1 MKKFALL
8 PLCVSLVSV
17 WAAEDKSLKEVTVTA
32 TGTSEMIER
41 QQAATQKI
49 IIGKDE
55 IEKMGALTIGDVLG
69 KLPGVDASTT
79 GNSGTM
85 MVRSRGMVRDSVQ
98 MMIDGEKVHGNVAGV
113 QSIVGRLSSTEL
125 KQVEISRGSSAEVGG
140 SSALTVNLVLNKPLG
155 KDSTAVKVVAGVR
168 DTRPTLQTT
177 YTKGGGDKTFSWLVP
192 INITHQDVPIERWAN
207 RRDSTGVWQDD
218 QDQGTNVS
226 NSVSVSPRMT
236 WKSGM
241 NSLTLQPMLYH
252 MVGSAYN
259 TAQSTDS
266 VVPVNSSTRLDSDI
280 NQMDFSRMRA
290 DGEVFSN
297 GIKYTSRISV
307 SAFDRNTD
315 TWRNGLSSAG
325 LTATS
330 VEQTKSRT
338 NDQNA
343 AFRVDVSSGSHVL
356 AANIEI
362 LAHQRDESQRNSS
375 LGINE
380 THTSWDQQWTS
391 WVQDEWSPSK
401 ALTLTTGL
409 RSESIRYA
417 VDGAE
422 QSHQRLLPSVALRW
436 EPAAQ
441 WMLRTSLGAG
451 IKPPQLAE
459 LTNQPVLSV
468 SANTPLE
475 PDRRG
480 NPALRPER
488 SMNFELALERYL
500 PNEVGV
506 FGANVYLR
514 HTDDF
519 TERRVLLEGT
529 RWVDRPYNEGS
540 ARHWGLE
547 LDGKLR
553 TDNFGWR
560 GATFRAHLTVP
571 RSAVNDV
578 RLGLTRDASEQPRY
592 ILSAGFDQTQATMSY
607 GVSMQYS
614 GAVQTQVP
622 GEQAFETQSR
632 AVFDVYTLHK
642 INDKFN
648 LRLSVQNLFAAETQ
662 RQMSAYAPAAIWA
675 LGSADKG
682 VRVALVSLEGK
693 W

>member
-1 MKKFALL
+1 M
-8 PLCVSLVSV
+8 C
-17 WAAEDKSLKEVTVTA
+17 
-32 TGTSEMIER
+32 
-41 QQAATQKI
+41 
-49 IIGKDE
+49 
-55 IEKMGALTIGDVLG
+55 
-69 KLPGVDASTT
+69 
-79 GNSGTM
+79 
-85 MVRSRGMVRDSVQ
+85 
-98 MMIDGEKVHGNVAGV
+98 
-113 QSIVGRLSSTEL
+113 
-125 KQVEISRGSSAEVGG
+125 
-140 SSALTVNLVLNKPLG
+140 
-155 KDSTAVKVVAGVR
+155 
-168 DTRPTLQTT
+168 
-177 YTKGGGDKTFSWLVP
+177 
-192 INITHQDVPIERWAN
+192 WAN
-207 RRDSTGVWQDD
+207 C
-218 QDQGTNVS
+218 
-226 NSVSVSPRMT
+226 P
-236 WKSGM
+236 
-241 NSLTLQPMLYH
+241 
-252 MVGSAYN
+252 VG
-259 TAQSTDS
+259 
-266 VVPVNSSTRLDSDI
+266 
-280 NQMDFSRMRA
+280 
-290 DGEVFSN
+290 
-297 GIKYTSRISV
+297 
-307 SAFDRNTD
+307 
-315 TWRNGLSSAG
+315 
-325 LTATS
+325 
-330 VEQTKSRT
+330 
-338 NDQNA
+338 
-343 AFRVDVSSGSHVL
+343 SSGSHVL

-362 LAHQRDESQRNSS
+362 LAHQRDESQRSSS

-380 THTSWDQQWTS
+380 THTSWDQQWTT
-391 WVQDEWSPSK
+391 WVQDEWSPSN

-409 RSESIRYA
+409 RSEAIRYA
-417 VDGAE
+417 VDGSE
-422 QSHQRLLPSVALRW
+422 QRHQRLLPSVALRW

-488 SMNFELALERYL
+488 SVNFELALERYL
-500 PNEVGV
+500 PNEAGV

-578 RLGLTRDASEQPRY
+578 RLGLTRDAREQPRY
-592 ILSAGFDQTQATMSY
+592 ILSAGFDQTQATVSY

-614 GAVQTQVP
+614 GAVQTQVS

>member
-1 MKKFALL
+1 MKKLVLL
-8 PLCVSLVSV
+8 PLCLSLAST
-17 WAAEDKSLKEVTVTA
+17 WAADDKALKEITVTA
-32 TGTSEMIER
+32 AGISDIAER

-79 GNSGTM
+79 GNSGSM
-85 MVRSRGMVRDSVQ
+85 MMRSRGMVRDSVQ
-98 MMIDGEKVHGNVAGV
+98 MMIDGEKVHGNVSGV

-155 KDSTAVKVVAGVR
+155 KDSTAIKVVAGFR
-168 DTRPTLQTT
+168 DSRPTLQTT

-192 INITHQDVPIERWAN
+192 ININHQDVPIARWVN
-207 RRDSTGVWQDD
+207 RQDSTGVWQDD
-218 QDQGTNVS
+218 HDHGINVA
-226 NSVSVSPRMT
+226 NSVSVSPRLT

-241 NSLTLQPMLYH
+241 DSFTLQPMLYH
-252 MVGSAYN
+252 MVGGADSTTQRIDSA
-259 TAQSTDS
+259 ALA
-266 VVPVNSSTRLDSDI
+266 NSSTRFDTDASRSD
-280 NQMDFSRMRA
+280 FARLRA
-290 DGEVFSN
+290 DAEVFSK
-297 GIKYTSRISV
+297 GIKYTSRVALSG
-307 SAFDRNTD
+307 FDRNTD
-315 TWRNGLSSAG
+315 TWRTG
-325 LTATS
+325 LTAGGLNTS
-330 VEQTKSRT
+330 SIERAQSFTR
-338 NDQNA
+338 DQNA
-343 AFRVDVSSGSHVL
+343 AFRVDGSSGLHVL
-356 AANIEI
+356 AANMEVM
-362 LAHQRDESQRNSS
+362 AHQRDETQRNSS

-380 THTSWDQQWTS
+380 THASWDQQWTT
-391 WVQDEWSPSK
+391 WVQDEWSPNK

-409 RSESIRYA
+409 RSEAIRYA
-417 VDGAE
+417 VDGAR

-459 LTNQPVLSV
+459 LTNQPVLRV

-480 NPALRPER
+480 NPALLPER
-488 SMNFELALERYL
+488 SVNFELALERYL
-500 PNEVGV
+500 LNEAGV

-529 RWVDRPYNEGS
+529 RWVDRPYNEGF

-571 RSAVNDV
+571 RSAVKDV
-578 RLGLTRDASEQPRY
+578 RLGLTRAAREEPAY
-592 ILSAGFDQTQATMSY
+592 ILSAGFDQTQAAMSY

-614 GAVQTQVP
+614 GAVKTQVA
-622 GEQAFETQSR
+622 GEQAFQTQSR

-648 LRLSVQNLFAAETQ
+648 LRLSVQNLFAADTK
-662 RQMSAYAPAAIWA
+662 RQMSAFAPAALWT
-675 LGSADKG
+675 LGSTDKG

>member
-1 MKKFALL
+1 MNKFALL
-8 PLCVSLVSV
+8 PLCLCLTSA
-17 WAAEDKSLKEVTVTA
+17 WAADEKTLKEVTVTGA
-32 TGTSEMIER
+32 SSSDVAER
-41 QQAATQKI
+41 QQASTQKI

-79 GNSGTM
+79 GSTGTM
-85 MVRSRGMVRDSVQ
+85 AVRSRGMVRDSVQ
-98 MMIDGEKVHGNVAGV
+98 MMIDGEKVHGNVSGV
-113 QSIVGRLSSTEL
+113 QSIVGRLSSSEL

-140 SSALTVNLVLNKPLG
+140 SSALTVNLVLNKPLA
-155 KDSTAVKVVAGVR
+155 KDSTAIKVVAGFR
-168 DTRPTLQTT
+168 DNRPVLQTT
-177 YTKGGGDKTFSWLVP
+177 FTKGGGDKAFSWLVP
-192 INITHQDVPIERWAN
+192 ININHQDVPIERWVN

-218 QDQGTNVS
+218 HDQGINVA
-226 NSVSVSPRMT
+226 NSASVSPRMT

-241 NSLTLQPMLYH
+241 NSFTLQPMLFH
-252 MVGSAYN
+252 STGRAEN
-259 TAQSTDS
+259 TAQRMDST
-266 VVPVNSSTRLDSDI
+266 VPANSSTRLDSDASRS
-280 NQMDFSRMRA
+280 DFARMRA
-290 DGEVFSN
+290 DTEVYSK
-297 GIKYTSRISV
+297 GIKYTSRVAV
-307 SAFDRNTD
+307 SGFDRSTD
-315 TWRNGLSSAG
+315 TWRNGLTTGG
-325 LTATS
+325 LSTSS
-330 VEQTKSRT
+330 VERVQSLTR
-338 NDQNA
+338 DQNA
-343 AFRVDVSSGSHVL
+343 AFRMDGSSGLHVL
-356 AANIEI
+356 AGNIEVM
-362 LAHQRDESQRNSS
+362 AHQRDESQRNSS

-380 THTSWDQQWTS
+380 THTAWDQQWTS

-409 RSESIRYA
+409 RSEAIRYA

-488 SMNFELALERYL
+488 SVNFELALERYL
-500 PNEVGV
+500 PNEAGV
-506 FGANVYLR
+506 LGANIYLR

-529 RWVDRPYNEGS
+529 RWVDRPYNEGF

-560 GATFRAHLTVP
+560 GATFRTHLTLP
-571 RSAVNDV
+571 RSAVNDE
-578 RLGLTRDASEQPRY
+578 RLGLTRDAREQPRY

-614 GAVQTQVP
+614 GAVQTQVA

-642 INDKFN
+642 INNQFN
-648 LRLSVQNLFAAETQ
+648 LRLSVQNLFAADTQ
-662 RQMSAYAPAAIWA
+662 RQMSAFAPPAMWS
-675 LGSADKG
+675 LGSTDKG

>member
-280 NQMDFSRMRA
+280 NHMDFARMRA

-409 RSESIRYA
+409 RSEAIRYA

-578 RLGLTRDASEQPRY
+578 RLGLTRDAREQPRY

>member
-8 PLCVSLVSV
+8 PLCVSMVSV
-17 WAAEDKSLKEVTVTA
+17 WAADDKTLKEVTVTA
-32 TGTSEMIER
+32 TDTSDVAER

-49 IIGKDE
+49 IIGKDD

-155 KDSTAVKVVAGVR
+155 KDSTAVKVVAGFR
-168 DTRPTLQTT
+168 DNRPTLQTT
-177 YTKGGGDKTFSWLVP
+177 YTKGGGDKAFSWLVP
-192 INITHQDVPIERWAN
+192 INISHQDVPIERWVN

-241 NSLTLQPMLYH
+241 NSFTLQPMLFH
-252 MVGSAYN
+252 LTGGADN
-259 TAQSTDS
+259 TAQRIDS
-266 VVPVNSSTRLDSDI
+266 AALANSYTRLDTDTSRI
-280 NQMDFSRMRA
+280 DFARLRA
-290 DGEVFSN
+290 DAEVFSK
-297 GIKYTSRISV
+297 GIKYTSRV
-307 SAFDRNTD
+307 SASGFDRSTD
-315 TWRNGLSSAG
+315 TQRNGLTAGGLSTSSI
-325 LTATS
+325 
-330 VEQTKSRT
+330 EQAQSFTR
-338 NDQNA
+338 DQNA
-343 AFRVDVSSGSHVL
+343 AFRVDGSSGLHVL
-356 AANIEI
+356 AANIEVM
-362 LAHQRDESQRNSS
+362 AHHRDESQRNSS

-380 THTSWDQQWTS
+380 NHVSWDQQWTA
-391 WVQDEWSPSK
+391 WGQDEWSLSK
-401 ALTLTTGL
+401 AVTLTTGL
-409 RSESIRYA
+409 RNESIRYA

-422 QSHQRLLPSVALRW
+422 QSHQRLLPSVAMRW

-488 SMNFELALERYL
+488 SVNFELALERYL
-500 PNEVGV
+500 LNEAGV
-506 FGANVYLR
+506 LGANVYLR

-529 RWVDRPYNEGS
+529 RWVDRPYNEGF

-578 RLGLTRDASEQPRY
+578 RLGLTRPAREQPRY
-592 ILSAGFDQTQATMSY
+592 ILSAGYDQTRSSMSY
-607 GVSMQYS
+607 GVSMRYT
-614 GAVQTQVP
+614 GAVRTEVA
-622 GEQAFETQSR
+622 GEQAFETKSQT
-632 AVFDVYTLHK
+632 VFDVYTLHK
-642 INDKFN
+642 INNKVN
-648 LRLSVQNLFAAETQ
+648 LRLSVKNLFAADTQ
-662 RQMSAYAPAAIWA
+662 RQMSGFSPAAGWS
-675 LGSADKG
+675 LGSTDKG
-682 VRVALVSLEGK
+682 ARVALVSLEGK

>member
-1 MKKFALL
+1 
-8 PLCVSLVSV
+8 
-17 WAAEDKSLKEVTVTA
+17 
-32 TGTSEMIER
+32 
-41 QQAATQKI
+41 
-49 IIGKDE
+49 
-55 IEKMGALTIGDVLG
+55 
-69 KLPGVDASTT
+69 
-79 GNSGTM
+79 
-85 MVRSRGMVRDSVQ
+85 
-98 MMIDGEKVHGNVAGV
+98 
-113 QSIVGRLSSTEL
+113 
-125 KQVEISRGSSAEVGG
+125 
-140 SSALTVNLVLNKPLG
+140 
-155 KDSTAVKVVAGVR
+155 
-168 DTRPTLQTT
+168 
-177 YTKGGGDKTFSWLVP
+177 
-192 INITHQDVPIERWAN
+192 
-207 RRDSTGVWQDD
+207 
-218 QDQGTNVS
+218 
-226 NSVSVSPRMT
+226 MT

-241 NSLTLQPMLYH
+241 NSFTLQPMLFH
-252 MVGSAYN
+252 SAGRAEN
-259 TAQSTDS
+259 TAQRLDS
-266 VVPVNSSTRLDSDI
+266 AVLANSSTRLDSDAS
-280 NQMDFSRMRA
+280 QSDFARMRA
-290 DGEVFSN
+290 DAEVFSR
-297 GIKYTSRISV
+297 GVKYTSRVAV
-307 SAFDRNTD
+307 SGFDRSTD
-315 TWRNGLSSAG
+315 TWRNGVTVGG
-325 LTATS
+325 LATS
-330 VEQTKSRT
+330 SVERT
-338 NDQNA
+338 ETLTRDQNA
-343 AFRVDVSSGSHVL
+343 AFRVDGSSGLHVL
-356 AANIEI
+356 AANIEVM
-362 LAHQRDESQRNSS
+362 AHQRDESQRNSS

-380 THTSWDQQWTS
+380 THTSWDQQWTT

-409 RSESIRYA
+409 RSEAIRYA

-436 EPAAQ
+436 EPAVQ

-468 SANTPLE
+468 SANTPIE

-488 SMNFELALERYL
+488 SVNFELALERYL
-500 PNEVGV
+500 PNEAGV

-519 TERRVLLEGT
+519 TERRVQLEGA
-529 RWVDRPYNEGS
+529 RWVDRPFNEGF

-578 RLGLTRDASEQPRY
+578 RLGLTRDAREQPRY

-614 GAVQTQVP
+614 GAVQTQVA
-622 GEQAFETQSR
+622 GEQAFETRSR

-642 INDKFN
+642 INAQFN
-648 LRLSVQNLFAAETQ
+648 LRLSVQNLFAADTQ
-662 RQMSAYAPAAIWA
+662 RQMSAFASPALWS
-675 LGSADKG
+675 LGSTDKG

>member
-1 MKKFALL
+1 MNKFTLL
-8 PLCVSLVSV
+8 PLCLCLTCA
-17 WAAEDKSLKEVTVTA
+17 WAADEKTLKEVTVTD
-32 TGTSEMIER
+32 TGTSDIAER

-113 QSIVGRLSSTEL
+113 QSIVGRLSATEL

-140 SSALTVNLVLNKPLG
+140 SSALTVNLVLNKPLA
-155 KDSTAVKVVAGVR
+155 KDSTAIKVVAGFR
-168 DTRPTLQTT
+168 DNRPTLQTT
-177 YTKGGGDKTFSWLVP
+177 YTKGGGDKAFSWLVP
-192 INITHQDVPIERWAN
+192 INITHQDVPIERWVN
-207 RRDSTGVWQDD
+207 RRDNTVVWQVDHE
-218 QDQGTNVS
+218 QGTNVA
-226 NSVSVSPRMT
+226 NSVSISPRMT
-236 WKSGM
+236 WKSGV
-241 NSLTLQPMLYH
+241 NSITLQPMLYH
-252 MVGSAYN
+252 MVGGADN
-259 TAQSTDS
+259 TAQRIDS
-266 VVPVNSSTRLDSDI
+266 AVPANSITRWDSDASRS
-280 NQMDFSRMRA
+280 DFARMRA
-290 DGEVFSN
+290 DAEVFSK
-297 GIKYTSRISV
+297 GIKYTTRVSV
-307 SAFDRNTD
+307 SGFDRTTD
-315 TWRNGLSSAG
+315 TWRNGLTTGGLITSSI
-325 LTATS
+325 
-330 VEQTKSRT
+330 EQAQSFTR
-338 NDQNA
+338 DQNA
-343 AFRVDVSSGSHVL
+343 AFRVDGSSGLHVL
-356 AANIEI
+356 AANIEVM
-362 LAHQRDESQRNSS
+362 AHQRDERQRNSS
-375 LGINE
+375 LGVNE
-380 THTSWDQQWTS
+380 THQSSDQQWTT
-391 WVQDEWSPSK
+391 WLQDEWSPSK
-401 ALTLTTGL
+401 TLTLTTGL
-409 RSESIRYA
+409 RNESIRYA
-417 VDGAE
+417 VDGDA
-422 QSHQRLLPSVALRW
+422 QNKQRLLPSVALRW

-468 SANTPLE
+468 STNTPLE

-480 NPALRPER
+480 NPALRPEQ
-488 SMNFELALERYL
+488 SVNFELALERYL
-500 PNEVGV
+500 PNEAGV
-506 FGANVYLR
+506 LGANIYLR

-519 TERRVLLEGT
+519 TERRVQLEGT
-529 RWVDRPYNEGS
+529 RWVDRPYNEGF

-578 RLGLTRDASEQPRY
+578 RLGLTRDAREQPRY
-592 ILSAGFDQTQATMSY
+592 ILSAGFDQTRTSMSY

-614 GAVQTQVP
+614 GAVQTQVA

-648 LRLSVQNLFAAETQ
+648 LRLSVQNLFAADFQ
-662 RQMSAYAPAAIWA
+662 RQMTAFAPPALWS
-675 LGSADKG
+675 LGSIDKG